1 MDNTEKEIPA
11 TKSKAK
17 TEDPPKPPP
26 VEEILLISLEVY
38 CDGLDQSG
46 VDKFAQTRI
55 QGEINGGRIPAGDKS
70 REEWESI
77 YLKLKNL

>member
-1 MDNTEKEIPA
+1 MDNTEKEIQP
-11 TKSKAK
+11 TKSKSKA
-17 TEDPPKPPP
+17 EDPPKPI
-26 VEEILLISLEVY
+26 EEPILLISLEVY

-46 VDKFAQTRI
+46 IDKFAQTRI